1 MTRTLFGSG
10 AKGEIIRRIQKQL
23 EAHGFYKDA
32 VDGVYGNDTLTA
44 VAAFQHAKEIEPT
57 GEVDDATW
65 QALME
70 APIPPVDER
79 CLCLTATF
87 EGHGYTLA
95 QGNFDGAGV
104 TWGIIGFTLKHGEL
118 AKIIQ
123 EAFAEEPDTVRKAFG
138 EHTDELLAVFRKPM
152 NEQIAWADS
161 ISLGKSK
168 ATLAEPWKTAF
179 ARFGETAIAQRL
191 QLEHVHESY
200 YLPALATAKKFG
212 LKSELSAALCFDIHV
227 QNGGIKGAAE
237 KQIRAAIT
245 PGAKESEIRVAIA
258 NAVAD
263 NALAEWREDVRERK
277 LAIAKGEG
285 SVHGSKPILLRNWG
299 LDDIDLA

>member
-1 MTRTLFGSG
+1 MTRLLFGNGS
-10 AKGEIIRRIQKQL
+10 KGEIIRRIQKRL
-23 EAHGFYKDA
+23 AADGFYNDA

-44 VAAFQHAKEIEPT
+44 VAAFQRAKNIEAT
-57 GEVDDATW
+57 GLVDDATW

-123 EAFAEEPDTVRKAFG
+123 QAFEEDPDTVRDAFG
-138 EHTDELLAVFRKPM
+138 DKTDELLAVFKKPM
-152 NEQIAWADS
+152 SEQIAWADS
-161 ISLGKSK
+161 ISLGTSK
-168 ATLAEPWKTAF
+168 ATLAEPWKSAF
-179 ARFGETAIAQRL
+179 AKFGETELAQRL
-191 QLEHVHESY
+191 QLERVKEAY

-212 LKSELSAALCFDIHV
+212 LTSELGAALCFDIHV
-227 QNGGIKGAAE
+227 QNGGIKARAE
-237 KQIRAAIT
+237 QQVRAAIAA
-245 PGAKESEIRVAIA
+245 GAKEADIRVAIA

-263 NALAEWREDVRERK
+263 NALDRWREDVRERK

-285 SVHGSKPILLRNWG
+285 SVHGSKPLKLRYWG